1 MLETYLS
8 KFAEQFG
15 IEKHKVLEKGIYEQ
29 GGLGTS
35 PLFFRENEPGFYLE
49 SLIAPCPLEKLEEL
63 FSLLMNANFLGQ
75 GTGGAAIAL
84 DGEGKFLTLSVDL
97 PYDMEYKNFL
107 EILEDFINYRE
118 YWKEEIQKQQT
129 VKEGIL

>member
-1 MLETYLS
+1 MLDTYLS
-8 KFAEQFG
+8 KLTDQFG
-15 IEKHKVLEKGIYEQ
+15 IEKHKMIGRGAYELA
-29 GGLGTS
+29 GLGS
-35 PLFFRENEPGFYLE
+35 FPLFFKETEPGFYLE
-49 SLIAPCPLEKLEEL
+49 SVITTCPDQKLEEL

-75 GTGGAAIAL
+75 GTGGGCIAL

-129 VKEGIL
+129 VDEGIL